1 MKVTKPLNNIL
12 NSKVKLE
19 CLRYLINYPSE
30 LNGSELS
37 RFLKITT
44 RSIHKAMQSL
54 VNEGV
59 VDFTPRGNSYGY
71 TLNKDKWFV
80 KKVLLPLF
88 YNEKRFLDT
97 IVENIKKEIE
107 SSPLGLNILS
117 VVMFGSVYRKED
129 NCNSDFDIFLLIDKE
144 ENVSLV
150 EDEIFKISSR
160 ISKLYGVTLGPYW
173 KSLSSFKKDRSLGVI
188 KSIKESHRLIYGQEL
203 SKYDS

>member
-80 KKVLLPLF
+80 KTYYYHYF
-88 YNEKRFLDT
+88 
-97 IVENIKKEIE
+97 I
-107 SSPLGLNILS
+107 
-117 VVMFGSVYRKED
+117 M
-129 NCNSDFDIFLLIDKE
+129 
-144 ENVSLV
+144 
-150 EDEIFKISSR
+150 
-160 ISKLYGVTLGPYW
+160 
-173 KSLSSFKKDRSLGVI
+173 KKDF
-188 KSIKESHRLIYGQEL
+188 
-203 SKYDS
+203 